1 MAQSQYRVLQLQASE
16 SWTQSNTRRHSMFFL
31 SWLTAL
37 IKVTVQCTKIEINR
51 ENALQLQLL
60 TSRSIFNLIKHELQV
75 FKTELILR
83 RNPMMAKKYTV

>member
-1 MAQSQYRVLQLQASE
+1 MNA
-16 SWTQSNTRRHSMFFL
+16 TQHSTPQCVFFL

-51 ENALQLQLL
+51 ENALKLQLL
-60 TSRSIFNLIKHELQV
+60 TSRSIFDLIKHELQV

-83 RNPMMAKKYTV
+83 RNPMMAKKYTD